1 MNVRALLL
9 PGEALMNRLRFAPKL
24 LLILVLVVIPL
35 IAFTVFYLFD
45 LSRQLETVEQELR
58 GAAFI
63 QPVAISCA
71 SCSST
76 VTPWIAPPGATQRR
90 SCG

>member
-24 LLILVLVVIPL
+24 LLILALVVVPL
-35 IAFTVFYLFD
+35 MAFSVFYLFD

-63 QPVAISCA
+63 QPVADFMRVVQQHRMADGGGHLSD
-71 SCSST
+71 T
-76 VTPWIAPPGATQRR
+76 
-90 SCG
+90 